1 VKDKLG
7 DLLLTD
13 DMTPDQRSEYQRL
26 LASPTSTARALIE
39 ARAEFQRTNDRAWE
53 RYAALSKQLEEAN
66 TRQRAAESQIAAL
79 KVDLAA
85 MMKERD
91 EANEQREWERQKR
104 IEAEDTRDAAHAE
117 LSQARAELSDLRV
130 KYDAACK
137 GSRERLD
144 VIMRTQ
150 AEAAAMRRALEMIMD
165 NRACASHACEEIA
178 HTGLDVDAGRAL
190 AERVPLWR
198 ELESLCSGTVVRD
211 DVQAIVRKLAALDEK
226 GGA

>member
-1 VKDKLG
+1 MSEIESCPVCESPMVDSWIERAFDG
-7 DLLLTD
+7 
-13 DMTPDQRSEYQRL
+13 TPIKRCTNKGCGNPA
-26 LASPTSTARALIE
+26 LA
-39 ARAEFQRTNDRAWE
+39 
-53 RYAALSKQLEEAN
+53 
-66 TRQRAAESQIAAL
+66 AAESKIAAL
-79 KVDLAA
+79 KVDIAA
-85 MMKERD
+85 MQKQRD
-91 EANEQREWERQKR
+91 EALVMQRVYKDASAGDFASLMQVCDQRD
-104 IEAEDTRDAAHAE
+104 EAEKARDAALAE